1 MLKGML
7 VHTDPLAVDM
17 YEGINFKGEFLK
29 QRITR
34 QLIREEQYLPSA
46 VIDRGSIR
54 AWEQMGA
61 TDTFTRA
68 KTQLQDLLKAYQ
80 PPNLPPDQV
89 SELQNMVSGL
99 AKEAG
104 LDQLPAI

>member
-1 MLKGML
+1 
-7 VHTDPLAVDM
+7 M

-34 QLIREEQYLPSA
+34 QLVKDEQYMPSA

-54 AWEQMGA
+54 TWQQMGA

-68 KTQLQDLLKAYQ
+68 KTQLQDLLNAYQ
-80 PPNLPPDQV
+80 PPDLPPDQV
-89 SELQNMVSGL
+89 TELQNLVSGL
-99 AKEAG
+99 AKKAG
-104 LDQLPAI
+104 MDQLPAF